1 MTATLEASVGSSS
14 EANSPVSTKPTKR
27 NTAEEL
33 DGIMKNLDL
42 EESSGRQDSGSDENP
57 SKSSKNSEE
66 DFMVCYGDV
75 SDKSE
80 DTWKSGL
87 ELHDDEQTIFSLG
100 SSEGIHSQY
109 QVYAI
114 IGDSSEEFDGNNNP
128 IINPENIRRGANH
141 MAEGDTTESIA
152 NREKIQLTVEEWDTI
167 KAAVNEGAAIPVDA
181 RREVLLGYH
190 YMLHRQAQQLEK
202 EKSIIRK
209 RRESVSAASKAY
221 HAEKDN
227 ASFSG
232 RHRMHGSRV
241 DNLNRAEK
249 RNLSRNLDSSFLS
262 IDERGNII
270 PKTPEA
276 ALVAAQ
282 AYLFATQPT
291 SGDRREHMHRA
302 AL

>member
-1 MTATLEASVGSSS
+1 
-14 EANSPVSTKPTKR
+14 
-27 NTAEEL
+27 
-33 DGIMKNLDL
+33 
-42 EESSGRQDSGSDENP
+42 
-57 SKSSKNSEE
+57 
-66 DFMVCYGDV
+66 
-75 SDKSE
+75 
-80 DTWKSGL
+80 
-87 ELHDDEQTIFSLG
+87 
-100 SSEGIHSQY
+100 
-109 QVYAI
+109 
-114 IGDSSEEFDGNNNP
+114 
-128 IINPENIRRGANH
+128 

-209 RRESVSAASKAY
+209 RRESISAASKAY

-232 RHRMHGSRV
+232 RHHMHGSRV

-276 ALVAAQ
+276 AQ
-282 AYLFATQPT
+282 AYLFTTQPT